1 MKIQVP
7 LRENIDQPSNAD
19 PIKSYYFW
27 GTKEFFLHRLR
38 MSLNMLGP
46 KKYQKMLDIGFG
58 SGIFIPELSRRCN
71 HLYGIDVHNNV
82 DMVEDMLR
90 KEGLKATLSKASAT
104 EIPYP
109 SDYFDCV
116 VCVSVL
122 EHIRDIKCA
131 VGEIRRVVKED
142 GTIVLGFPVDNK
154 LTYLALKIS
163 YLWLPNASLEDEHVC
178 SHIDILEELS
188 NQLKIEKTC
197 SFPSF
202 VPINYSLYFTC
213 KCRKTC
219 L

>member
-7 LRENIDQPSNAD
+7 LRENIDQPSAAD

-27 GTKEFFLHRLR
+27 GTKGFFLHRLR

-71 HLYGIDVHNNV
+71 HLHGIDVHNNI

-131 VGEIRRVVKED
+131 VREIRRVVKED

-154 LTYLALKIS
+154 LTYLALKVS
-163 YLWLPNASLEDEHVC
+163 YLWLPNARLEDEHVC
-178 SHIDILEELS
+178 SHIDILKELS

>member
-1 MKIQVP
+1 MKIRVP
-7 LRENIDQPSNAD
+7 HRENINQPSDAD

-27 GTKEFFLHRLR
+27 GTRGFFLHRLR
-38 MSLNMLGP
+38 MSLAMLGH
-46 KKYQKMLDIGFG
+46 KKYHKMLDIGFG

-71 HLYGIDVHNNV
+71 HLYGIDVHNNT

-122 EHIRDIKCA
+122 EHIRDIKNA
-131 VGEIRRVVKED
+131 VREIRRVVKED

-163 YLWLPNASLEDEHVC
+163 YLWLPNASLANEHVC
-178 SHIDILEELS
+178 SHIDILKEVRS
-188 NQLKIEKTC
+188 QLKIEKAC
-197 SFPSF
+197 RFPSF
-202 VPINYSLYFTC
+202 VPINYSLFFTC
-213 KCRKTC
+213 KCRKN
-219 L
+219 LF